1 MDSIPAYA
9 RGRALPA
16 AAPPGTLARVSVP
29 RRATVLACALA
40 SLALLIA
47 ATSVAASNSGAPAG
61 KAKGKAC
68 KKGYVP
74 KTITTKKGKK
84 VKVCRK
90 RGGKA
95 KGKGTPAP
103 LPAPAPAPAPAPVQP
118 QGLFE
123 APGRQLNGEE
133 AKPFLQKYLANSTFT
148 DCVTGWPSCGG
159 FENRYSHSSGSTF
172 YQCWLRPTSG
182 SDVKSVGEYGYKDA
196 RVEPDGSWVYKE
208 LVYWYGHYSL
218 FEWSVSTT
226 GVVTGAQL
234 SDSGGAP
241 ESIGPLQY
249 VGGIAKDCSY

>member
-1 MDSIPAYA
+1 MSVPAP
-9 RGRALPA
+9 RLVLLALALLGTCALLGAGSAGPA
-16 AAPPGTLARVSVP
+16 AADGK
-29 RRATVLACALA
+29 
-40 SLALLIA
+40 
-47 ATSVAASNSGAPAG
+47 G
-61 KAKGKAC
+61 KAKGKLC

-74 KTITTKKGKK
+74 KTITTKAGKK

-95 KGKGTPAP
+95 KGKGSPAP
-103 LPAPAPAPAPAPVQP
+103 APTPAPAPAPAPAQP

-148 DCVTGWPSCGG
+148 DCVPGWPACGG

-182 SDVKSVGEYGYKDA
+182 SDVKSVGEYGYQDA
-196 RVEPDGSWVYKE
+196 RVEPDGSWLYKE
-208 LVYWYGHYSL
+208 IVSWYGHYSL
-218 FEWSVSTT
+218 FEWSVSST
-226 GVVTGAQL
+226 GVVKGAQQ